1 MGIISAEQL
10 VRAYTTEQ
18 HPFELAKYK
27 QLIAV
32 SGFRKHLSVYTGFK
46 HKI

>member
-1 MGIISAEQL
+1 MGIISAERL

-32 SGFRKHLSVYTGFK
+32 RSFRQILFG
-46 HKI
+46 